1 MGRFSNFLRPVLRVV
16 EADQSD
22 STVAI
27 EKIDGNLTP
36 NMRALRL
43 VMSLAD
49 QLLSMGAPASSVVHM
64 ALGITDVYCA
74 RKVHF
79 DINYTQIT
87 ASQDR
92 GIDREPL
99 TLVRTVSLRET
110 NYRLMRLLQSL
121 ATDIA
126 NRKVTLN
133 DAETQLDRILSN
145 TVSYPHWVVYLG
157 GGGLSVGSALL
168 YTTSIPVVITALFV
182 GIFIS
187 WLVNWLGRH
196 LLPLFFV
203 QIIAA
208 ITVMLS
214 TTGLTWLVNRGYLDV
229 LDKGFNPTVIAVTGI
244 VLLVAGM
251 MIVGAFQDAID
262 EYYVTASARLLK
274 VIMATTGIVIGV
286 GIGLYLAKQ
295 LGVTYVPTPDR
306 LSLTSTFYQYI
317 GAIIISASFALSN
330 HAKPGSIIVTGLVG
344 LLGYYVFLFASSIGL
359 SSIPAN
365 AAAGL
370 IIGFLATFISRMW
383 RLPSLAVINAGIVPL
398 VPGLTLYNGLMDAV
412 LNPGTSDGINLL
424 FRAIA
429 IAVAIATG
437 ASFGLLIGR
446 PTRRGFVILHNSLPE
461 RPLHNRHR

>member
-1 MGRFSNFLRPVLRVV
+1 MSRFANFLKPVLRVV
-16 EADQSD
+16 EAEGAGDAI
-22 STVAI
+22 AI

-49 QLLSMGAPASSVVHM
+49 RLLSMGAPASSVVHM

-79 DINYTQIT
+79 DISYTQIT

-110 NYRLMRLLQSL
+110 NYRLMRQLQSL

-126 NRKVTLN
+126 NRQVTLD
-133 DAETQLDRILSN
+133 DAETQLDEAISN
-145 TVSYPHWVVYLG
+145 TVSYPRWVVYLA
-157 GGGLSVGSALL
+157 GGGLSAGSALL
-168 YTTSIPVVITALFV
+168 YTTSIPVVITAILV
-182 GIFIS
+182 GILIS
-187 WLVNWLGRH
+187 WLVNRLGRRA
-196 LLPLFFV
+196 LPLFFV
-203 QIIAA
+203 QIIASVA
-208 ITVMLS
+208 IMLV
-214 TTGLTWLVNRGYLDV
+214 TTGLTWLVNQNYLDV

-286 GIGLYLAKQ
+286 GIGLYIAKQ
-295 LGVTYVPTPDR
+295 LNVTYVATPDR

-330 HAKPGSIIVTGLVG
+330 HAKPGSIIVTGFVG
-344 LLGYYVFLFASSIGL
+344 FLGYYVFLFAASLGL
-359 SSIPAN
+359 SPIPAN
-365 AAAGL
+365 AMAGL

-383 RLPSLAVINAGIVPL
+383 RLPSLAVINAGIIPL
-398 VPGLTLYNGLMDAV
+398 VPGLTLYNGLMNV
-412 LNPGTSDGINLL
+412 VTNPGASDGLALL

-429 IAVAIATG
+429 IAVVIATG
-437 ASFGLLIGR
+437 ASFGMLIGR
-446 PTRRGFVILHNSLPE
+446 PTRRGFVLLHNALPE
-461 RPLHNRHR
+461 RPLQSRRK